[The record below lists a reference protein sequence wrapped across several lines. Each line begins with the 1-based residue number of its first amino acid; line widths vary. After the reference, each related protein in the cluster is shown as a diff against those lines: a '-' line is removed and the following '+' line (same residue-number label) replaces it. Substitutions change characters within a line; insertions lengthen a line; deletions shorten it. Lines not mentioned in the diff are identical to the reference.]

1 LLACND
7 KSNVELFEFSNI
19 RNVPRSIHGLG
30 ANYRFAREYINR
42 NSLIREATL
51 RAASGIRYANVEI
64 CPRARCYSFGSRNS
78 GRPLF
83 VSYVPVTRN
92 EASTRCTALTVR
104 QFTRL
109 RDQPRRNTH
118 REKVF
123 RFVAFAS
130 EIIGETAFISRAEI
144 FL

>member
-1 LLACND
+1 MLTPNN
-7 KSNVELFEFSNI
+7 KSNVGLFEFSNI
-19 RNVPRSIHGLG
+19 RDVPRSIHGLG

-92 EASTRCTALTVR
+92 EASTRCIALTVR
-104 QFTRL
+104 QFAR
-109 RDQPRRNTH
+109 PREFRCNTH
-118 REKVF
+118 RKKVF

-130 EIIGETAFISRAEI
+130 EIGEVVFMSLTEI
-144 FL
+144 FLRH